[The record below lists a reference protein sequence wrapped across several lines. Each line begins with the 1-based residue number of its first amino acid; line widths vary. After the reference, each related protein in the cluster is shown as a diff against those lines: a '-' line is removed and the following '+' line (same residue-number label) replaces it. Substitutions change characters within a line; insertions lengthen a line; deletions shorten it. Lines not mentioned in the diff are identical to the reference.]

1 MLTRG
6 SGKAFSPRGGACGAT
21 KPAAEIVAP
30 AGDMKKLDVA
40 YEYGADA
47 VYLAGKKLGM
57 RAACKNFD
65 YEALKAASLAAHS
78 RRKKFYVALNIFPFD
93 EDIDTVD
100 EYVDYLLSLHADG
113 LIVSDIGLIRRILKA
128 HAGVPVHV
136 STQANVLNTDTA
148 LFYADLGVK
157 RIVLARELS
166 LKQIRRIRDS
176 LPDAVELEAFVH
188 GAMCISYSGRCL
200 LSNYLTGRSANR
212 GECNQACRM
221 VFTPE
226 RDAEKLEL
234 VESDGSYIFG
244 GNDLN
249 MIEHLKELRDAG
261 VTSFKIEG
269 RVKSEYYVG
278 CIVGAYRKAL
288 DCVLRGETVPE
299 IYAAETAKA
308 PNRGFNTGF
317 YFGQPNRVAIDP
329 PYYEFC
335 GIVMDNTPE
344 GAVVE
349 MRNRFVTGETLEVLS
364 PDVRYLNKAITVP
377 VMKTENGDEITDA
390 KIPAQRVLLCGVRLP
405 ELSMLRRAPRK

>member
-1 MLTRG
+1 MLGTA
-6 SGKAFSPRGGACGAT
+6 KALSQRCCACGE
-21 KPAAEIVAP
+21 KKLAAEIVAP

-78 RRKKFYVALNIFPFD
+78 RRKKFYVTLNIFPFD
-93 EDIDTVD
+93 EDMDTVD

-113 LIVSDIGLIRRILKA
+113 LIVSDIGLIRRILKS
-128 HAGVPVHV
+128 HPSVPVHV
-136 STQANVLNTDTA
+136 STQANVLNSDTA
-148 LFYADLGVK
+148 QFYADLGAK

-166 LKQIRRIRDS
+166 LKQIRRIRDK

-226 RDAEKLEL
+226 RDSEKLEF

-249 MIEHLKELRDAG
+249 MIEYLKDLKDAG

-288 DCVLRGETVPE
+288 DCVLRGEPVPK
-299 IYAAETAKA
+299 IYVDETTKA

-317 YFGQPNRVAIDP
+317 YFGQPKRVAVDP

-335 GIVMDNTPE
+335 GIVMDNTAD
-344 GAVVE
+344 GAIVE
-349 MRNRFVTGETLEVLS
+349 MRNRFATGEKLEVLS
-364 PDVRYLNKAITVP
+364 PDVKFLNNEIVVP
-377 VMKTENGDEITDA
+377 VMKTESGDEITDA
-390 KIPAQRVLLCGVRLP
+390 KIPAQRVLFCGVRLP
-405 ELSMLRRAPRK
+405 ELSMLRRAPKA